1 MAIRHPSFFGTPDPG
16 RNRRMLDPLNQVIST
31 LVKSLGLLTD
41 ATLNPPTIGT
51 RGGRLQRTTGA
62 LLRPTGSSRA
72 QPLEGEQRREGDTDT
87 FFERIEKRIN
97 DLAKDTEGG
106 FKIPGLGATAGNPLA
121 AIMKNKLL
129 GGAIDALGGPGKVA
143 IEGAVRA
150 IGAAVDKIGEQ
161 LNDFNDVNERLA
173 VINSNLAETTA
184 GNTDALVNN
193 TMGFGLAAKAL
204 AELRIAGFEQTNSSL
219 IELTTRMKI
228 SGQDQAAVISLGK
241 SLIGIGGQ
249 QESSVDMLAE
259 AIIDS
264 SKTYGVTMGSI
275 VEAVDGLSDNLKS
288 LNVMGGGESATQIT
302 AKLAGIMDEEL
313 IPQVSFLMKELTS
326 TTADLNVQAAL
337 GAERFGDMIATG
349 QLTAASMPE
358 VLNNLQEIS
367 QRALMFVDQND
378 GSRRQLAASFGGQN
392 ELVMTLAAIAPALEE
407 ATTAARGTG
416 GDKLM
421 NTLTVF
427 NEIVLSDFK
436 NAVMGL
442 LPSFMFL
449 LKGISS
455 TIGGFLSAVTR
466 LLAPILTPIVYAAG
480 LILNL
485 LGTVLQLIGGVFDFI
500 GSAVS
505 RLLDA
510 TGMGFV
516 GQILGLDSPEQD
528 GTSGFKTMSDMF
540 KGAFSNLE
548 RPQAEAIGSAVSQAM
563 TDTRSLGG
571 PLSTNDITRKS
582 MLALIESNLGIK
594 GSIDN
599 LVTAGEREAALR
611 EKEQLNLME
620 AVEVPSDI
628 ISRAA
633 FDTIDIQARR
643 IDDLQQEQ
651 YLEGL
656 KQIFGE
662 EVGKVVNRLELLN
675 TTTKGNKPV
684 VDIKT

>member
-1 MAIRHPSFFGTPDPG
+1 MVPPENEDRRAGDSDEEPDPIIYRLLG
-16 RNRRMLDPLNQVIST
+16 DINKGLGSLAEAVFRTKRRFGIT
-31 LVKSLGLLTD
+31 GETD
-41 ATLNPPTIGT
+41 EENPRRATVVSTLNPRTGDIERGEDPRTRRESDRGSFFENLEARINRAFDPTA
-51 RGGRLQRTTGA
+51 RGFGAPMSLGGA
-62 LLRPTGSSRA
+62 LMS
-72 QPLEGEQRREGDTDT
+72 
-87 FFERIEKRIN
+87 
-97 DLAKDTEGG
+97 
-106 FKIPGLGATAGNPLA
+106 
-121 AIMKNKLL
+121 NKLL
-129 GGAIDALGGPGKVA
+129 GGAVNALGGPGKIA

-349 QLTAASMPE
+349 QLTAANLPE

-367 QRALMFVDQND
+367 QRAVMFVDQND

-392 ELVMTLAAIAPALEE
+392 ELVMTLAAIAPALKE
-407 ATTAARGTG
+407 ATTAPRAQ

-436 NAVMGL
+436 NAVAGL
-442 LPSFMFL
+442 LPSFMVL
-449 LKGISS
+449 LKGLSS
-455 TIGGFLSAVTR
+455 TVGGFLSAITR
-466 LLAPILTPIVYAAG
+466 IIGPIGSLIVSIVG
-480 LILNL
+480 K
-485 LGTVLQLIGGVFDFI
+485 VLQAVGLVFQGIAAIFEFLGAGVNKFFNAIGLGGVGQYFFGD
-500 GSAVS
+500 GDQEVG
-505 RLLDA
+505 
-510 TGMGFV
+510 GMGS
-516 GQILGLDSPEQD
+516 LDTLS
-528 GTSGFKTMSDMF
+528 KMF
-540 KGAFSNLE
+540 NTLME
-548 RPQAEAIGSAVSQAM
+548 RDLQRPQAEAIGSAVSQAM
-563 TDTRSLGG
+563 TDTQYLGG

-599 LVTAGEREAALR
+599 LVTAGEREASLR

-620 AVEVPSDI
+620 AVDIPSDI

-633 FDTIDIQARR
+633 FTTIDIQARR